1 VTNSSEA
8 ASSRATRTKIIV
20 AVGVIVLCG
29 LWLGYQLIPW
39 RGGPPVVAPASAAD
53 RFLVEARKVH
63 AEERFEHVILVGS
76 DDGVSVEV
84 SGKVGSEADLKEL
97 RSRLDELAGAT
108 PGVTMKFSVVVGRL
122 K

>member
-1 VTNSSEA
+1 MHASEA
-8 ASSRATRTKIIV
+8 ANEKATRTKIIV
-20 AVGVIVLCG
+20 AAGAVVLCG

-39 RGGPPVVAPASAAD
+39 RSGPPVVAPASAAD
-53 RFLVEARKVH
+53 RFLAEARKVH
-63 AEERFEHVILVGS
+63 SEERFEHVILVGS
-76 DDGVSVEV
+76 EDRASVDV
-84 SGKVGSEADLKEL
+84 SGKVGSESDLKEL